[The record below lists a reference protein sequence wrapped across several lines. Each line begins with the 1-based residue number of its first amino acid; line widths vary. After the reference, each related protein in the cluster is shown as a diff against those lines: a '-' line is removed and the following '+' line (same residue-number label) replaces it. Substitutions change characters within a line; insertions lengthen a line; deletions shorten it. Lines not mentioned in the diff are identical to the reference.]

1 MQAEAKTT
9 AVMLVTYPKGGMRQR
24 FFDSQTVLDRWK
36 TTMTVFKQVGVI
48 KDFMIAP
55 LFTLPKG
62 AVIERR

>member
-1 MQAEAKTT
+1 MQTEAKTT

-36 TTMTVFKQVGVI
+36 TTMTVFQKVGVI
-48 KDFMIAP
+48 QTFMVMP